1 MNLSNEIT
9 VKVTCS
15 LEQMYNILEN
25 KGFSIVDK
33 FSLEDVYYIPK
44 EVDIKSEPIRKILT
58 KYILIRN
65 ITQFIPDKFIDSY
78 NIFKITH
85 KRKNIAPDGSII
97 NQYKK
102 DCKIQDMI
110 EAKGLIE
117 ELGFKEIMTIKE
129 NSIVYGKN
137 DLKLA
142 IKDIEDGENLIEIE
156 TIENNPKL
164 DTIEK
169 LKVIINELQIPIDTN
184 DYFVKKA
191 ENKLNRILLG
201 E

>member
-1 MNLSNEIT
+1 MSNEIT
-9 VKVTCS
+9 VKVNCS
-15 LEQMYNILEN
+15 LDEMYKILES
-25 KGFSIVDK
+25 KGFSVVDK
-33 FSLEDVYYIPK
+33 FSLEDIYYIPK
-44 EVDIKSEPIRKILT
+44 EINIKNQPIRKILS

-65 ITQFIPDKFIDSY
+65 ITQFIPDKFIESY

-85 KRKNIAPDGSII
+85 KRKDIAPDGSII

-102 DCKIQDMI
+102 DCQIQDII
-110 EAKGLIE
+110 EAKDLLD

-129 NSIVYGKN
+129 NSVVYGK
-137 DLKLA
+137 DDVKLA
-142 IKDIEDGENLIEIE
+142 IKDIEDGEKLIEVE
-156 TIENNPKL
+156 TAEDNPKL

>member
-1 MNLSNEIT
+1 MSNEIT
-9 VKVTCS
+9 VKVNCS
-15 LEQMYNILEN
+15 LDEMYKILES
-25 KGFSIVDK
+25 KGFSVVDK
-33 FSLEDVYYIPK
+33 FSLEDIYYIPK
-44 EVDIKSEPIRKILT
+44 EIDIKNQPIRKILS

-65 ITQFIPDKFIDSY
+65 ITQFMPDKFIESY

-85 KRKNIAPDGSII
+85 KRKDIAADGSII

-102 DCKIQDMI
+102 DCQIQDII
-110 EAKGLIE
+110 EAKDLLD

-129 NSIVYGKN
+129 NSIVYGK
-137 DLKLA
+137 DDVKLA
-142 IKDIEDGENLIEIE
+142 IKDIEDGEKLIEVEIVE
-156 TIENNPKL
+156 DNPKL

>member
-1 MNLSNEIT
+1 MSNEIT
-9 VKVTCS
+9 VKMNCS
-15 LEQMYNILEN
+15 LDDMYNILEK

-33 FSLEDVYYIPK
+33 FCLEDVYYIPK
-44 EVDIKSEPIRKILT
+44 EIDIKSQPIRKTLS

-65 ITQFIPDKFIDSY
+65 IVQFVPDKFIDSY
-78 NIFKITH
+78 NICKLTIKI
-85 KRKNIAPDGSII
+85 KNIAPDGTII
-97 NQYKK
+97 DQYKK
-102 DCKIQDMI
+102 DCQIQNKM
-110 EAKGLIE
+110 EAKEFIE
-117 ELGFKEIMTIKE
+117 ELGYKEIMTIKE
-129 NSIVYGKN
+129 KSIVYSKN

-142 IKDIEDGENLIEIE
+142 IKDIEDGDNLIEIE
-156 TIENNPKL
+156 TVEDNPKL
-164 DTIEK
+164 NTTEK

>member
-1 MNLSNEIT
+1 MSNEIT
-9 VKVTCS
+9 IKISCS
-15 LEQMYNILEN
+15 LEEMYNILEN

-33 FSLEDVYYIPK
+33 FCLEDIYYIPK
-44 EVDIKSEPIRKILT
+44 EIDIKEQPIREILT

-65 ITQFIPDKFIDSY
+65 IIQFIPDKFIDSY
-78 NIFKITH
+78 NIFKITL

-102 DCKIQDMI
+102 DCQIQDII
-110 EAKGLIE
+110 EAKDLLD

-129 NSIVYGKN
+129 NSVVYGK
-137 DLKLA
+137 DDIKLA
-142 IKDIEDGENLIEIE
+142 IKDIEDGEKLIEVE
-156 TIENNPKL
+156 TVEDNPKL

>member
-1 MNLSNEIT
+1 MSNEIT
-9 VKVTCS
+9 VKISCS
-15 LEQMYNILEN
+15 LEEMYKILKN
-25 KGFSIVDK
+25 KGFSVVDK

-44 EVDIKSEPIRKILT
+44 EIDIKSQPIRKILS

-65 ITQFIPDKFIDSY
+65 IIQFIPDKFIDSY
-78 NIFKITH
+78 NILKITH

-97 NQYKK
+97 EQYKK
-102 DCKIQDMI
+102 DCQIQDI
-110 EAKGLIE
+110 DEAKGLIE

-129 NSIVYGKN
+129 NSVVYGKN

-142 IKDIEDGENLIEIE
+142 IKDIEDGDNLIEIE
-156 TIENNPKL
+156 TIEDNPKL
-164 DTIEK
+164 NTTEK

-191 ENKLNRILLG
+191 ENKLSRILLG